1 MLMVCPETTALNI
14 KEVAFVGEIR
24 TYGGTR
30 KIGTS
35 AVQFTQEKGAASSF
49 NRVMDEIVLACS
61 LKGFLAQDEHN

>member
-24 TYGGTR
+24 TYGGNR

-35 AVQFTQEKGAASSF
+35 VVQFTQEKGAASSF